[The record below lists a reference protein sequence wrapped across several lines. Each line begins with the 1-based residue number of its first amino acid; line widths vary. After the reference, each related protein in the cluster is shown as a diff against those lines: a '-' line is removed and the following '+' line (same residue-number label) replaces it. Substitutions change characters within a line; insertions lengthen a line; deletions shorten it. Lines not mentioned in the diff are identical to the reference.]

1 MTDDLIEKTDKM
13 TDSDYVINPQT
24 GRKIKVG
31 GDLYKKLVKAK
42 ILGINP
48 DDIGKVLYKGDS
60 IEDCKQAVKKLPLP
74 SKDLTPQITPQKKV
88 VTKARK
94 LKQSEMNKEIQAIT
108 LAVYEQNKD
117 KFNDNMSVYEIQ
129 DLIKRLVNEKLIS
142 DRNEDIP
149 IRRKIEFLVEKEP
162 DTDEEI
168 EYDDDNDDVN
178 DDALVDIDE
187 EEHDELQEDD

>member
-1 MTDDLIEKTDKM
+1 MSAELIEKDDK
-13 TDSDYVINPQT
+13 TSDYVINPQT
-24 GRKIKVG
+24 SRKIKVG

-48 DDIGKVLYKGDS
+48 DEIGRVVYQGDS
-60 IEDCKQAVKKLPLP
+60 VDDCKQAVKKIPLP
-74 SKDLTPQITPQKKV
+74 SKDLVPQITKQKKV

-108 LAVYEQNKD
+108 LAVYEENK
-117 KFNDNMSVYEIQ
+117 KLFNDNMSVYEIQ

-149 IRRKIEFLVEKEP
+149 TRRAIEFLVEQAPE
-162 DTDEEI
+162 TD
-168 EYDDDNDDVN
+168 DDDNDDV
-178 DDALVDIDE
+178 DDDTLVDIDE
-187 EEHDELQEDD
+187 EEHNELEEDD